1 MTTDTD
7 RTMNTESDTDRV
19 DPVAAAEEA
28 DIDLSGVPEW
38 DDTYLDRV
46 SDRLL
51 FNYDLT
57 QNKQVNGETFNM
69 YAEMRLESH
78 KHFFHPALDYAN
90 HETHEHVFVTQID
103 RPHVETVERFIT
115 LGHDLSDDSTWLDP
129 DEEHFGTEFTFV
141 VIAETVP
148 ESVESFVSSF
158 RDRNLLKFGYYG
170 HYEIHLIV
178 VAPDRKEAVASEQA
192 DTIQAF
198 TLWQDVTDEQ
208 SGLIS
213 RIRGMLNF

>member
-7 RTMNTESDTDRV
+7 RTMNTESDIDRV

-178 VAPDRKEAVASEQA
+178 VAPDRQEAVASEQA

>member
-28 DIDLSGVPEW
+28 GIDLSGVPEW

-178 VAPDRKEAVASEQA
+178 VAPDRQEAVASEQA

>member
-158 RDRNLLKFGYYG
+158 RDRNLLNFGYYG

-178 VAPDRKEAVASEQA
+178 VAPDRQEAVASEQA

>member
-7 RTMNTESDTDRV
+7 RTMNTESDTDSV

-178 VAPDRKEAVASEQA
+178 VAPDRQEAVASEQA
-192 DTIQAF
+192 DTVQAF

>member
-1 MTTDTD
+1 
-7 RTMNTESDTDRV
+7 MNTESDTDRV

-178 VAPDRKEAVASEQA
+178 VAPDRQEAVASEQA

>member
-178 VAPDRKEAVASEQA
+178 VAPDRQEAVASEQA

>member
-7 RTMNTESDTDRV
+7 RTMNTESDIDRV

-178 VAPDRKEAVASEQA
+178 VAPDRQEAVASEQA
-192 DTIQAF
+192 DTVQAF

>member
-1 MTTDTD
+1 
-7 RTMNTESDTDRV
+7 
-19 DPVAAAEEA
+19 
-28 DIDLSGVPEW
+28 
-38 DDTYLDRV
+38 
-46 SDRLL
+46 
-51 FNYDLT
+51 
-57 QNKQVNGETFNM
+57 M

-178 VAPDRKEAVASEQA
+178 VAPDRQEAVASEQA

>member
-1 MTTDTD
+1 MTTDAD

-178 VAPDRKEAVASEQA
+178 VAPDRQEAVASEQA

>member
-1 MTTDTD
+1 
-7 RTMNTESDTDRV
+7 MNTESDIDRV

-57 QNKQVNGETFNM
+57 QNKQINGETFNM

-178 VAPDRKEAVASEQA
+178 VAPDRQEAVASEQA
-192 DTIQAF
+192 DTVQAF